1 MFARVSTYQGSPER
15 TDEGIRLAR
24 EIILPRLHQLD
35 GYEGAY
41 YLVYRQSGRAISITL
56 WESEEAMRASEEE
69 ANHLR
74 SESAG
79 AASATVESVERY
91 EVAISP
97 EHPTGEIPRTPPGP
111 EEQVTDG

>member
-1 MFARVSTYQGSPER
+1 MFARVSTYQGSPDR

-24 EIILPRLHQLD
+24 ESILPRLHQLD
-35 GYEGAY
+35 GYQGAY
-41 YLVYRQSGRAISITL
+41 YLVDRRGGKAVSITL
-56 WESEEAMRASEEE
+56 WESEGAMRASEE
-69 ANHLR
+69 AADQFR

-79 AASATVESVERY
+79 AVSATVESVERY
-91 EVAISP
+91 EVVISP

>member
-41 YLVYRQSGRAISITL
+41 YLVDRQSGRAISITL
-56 WESEEAMRASEEE
+56 WERRPCGPARRKQTICAARAQELP
-69 ANHLR
+69 AR
-74 SESAG
+74 
-79 AASATVESVERY
+79 R
-91 EVAISP
+91 
-97 EHPTGEIPRTPPGP
+97 
-111 EEQVTDG
+111 